1 MRPGWNPV
9 RRNRNIGTKASGHGQ
24 DNRLVIPSQVPYMH
38 CYWEK
43 LDKYVEVRRMIGSK
57 EQIFFVEPPRN
68 SSWFYPCTIDD
79 MVHLLGLI
87 SKEFL
92 ETFDFIVLRQ
102 STRKQ
107 RILRPVWGRAQFW
120 FDLNK
125 FGGSAIII
133 EAVDAHPYT
142 WFKTLDPESAREL
155 ERLKSDGH
163 RITLRKRDILIEPT
177 ASSLRNT
184 VLFRTLVHEIGHH
197 LDFYVTD
204 LEAWDSKTSHD
215 KEDYAHR
222 FASLIYQSLL
232 EKRLVPFEPIHKED
246 SFIRDG
252 LQASWFLPSS

>member
-1 MRPGWNPV
+1 MV
-9 RRNRNIGTKASGHGQ
+9 
-24 DNRLVIPSQVPYMH
+24 
-38 CYWEK
+38 
-43 LDKYVEVRRMIGSK
+43 GSK

-68 SSWFYPCTIDD
+68 SGWFYPCTIDD
-79 MVHLLGLI
+79 MVHLLGMI

-92 ETFDFIVLRQ
+92 DTFDFIVLRQ

-133 EAVDAHPYT
+133 DAVEAQPYT
-142 WFKTLDPESAREL
+142 WIKKLDAESAREL
-155 ERLKSDGH
+155 ERLKGDGH

-177 ASSLRNT
+177 AISLRNT

-204 LEAWDSKTSHD
+204 LEAWDSKTSHN

-222 FASLIYQSLL
+222 FASINYECLH
-232 EKRLVPFEPIHKED
+232 KNDKVPFAPIHHPD
-246 SFIRDG
+246 SFVKDG
-252 LQASWFLPSS
+252 LDASWFSPATNEPALESQS